1 MKTNEIKNEID
12 ETKTWEEKIRWKDLV
27 YETNK
32 YKYDFQ
38 QYDTIRSFGDS
49 ICNGKISIDEDEIDQ
64 DSLLDGLT
72 DFNDRSRLK
81 TAEGKNK
88 KRNTYESAC
97 PLYEGRVLFLML
109 PEVGYFQ

>member
-27 YETNK
+27 YKTNK

-88 KRNTYESAC
+88 NRNTYESAC